1 MTTSKSNTSKSKFL
15 ALVAMVLVALAGVA
29 SAGGKKKIVVLDFK
43 GPDGEKFHDDVVK
56 LLEADSTVVNTD
68 KYNGTAEEL
77 DAKAPNTKNVKKVAK
92 KLKLDGVVWGK
103 VEKTD
108 DGYTLKLKL
117 RAGSNGEVVGEEIVT
132 TTKSAKLS
140 KKAKKDLK
148 GSLFP
153 AIDGLDAGGGGGGG
167 AEPEVRKDPEVK
179 KEPEPEVKTEPEVK
193 AGRTDDCK
201 GLKGKKLKKCEKR
214 VAAKESG
221 GESGGEGGGEGSG
234 DVNASVELAPLTS
247 DEALLP
253 QNRAVDF
260 TIGMSFIARKLT
272 FTKVDALTNAPSGY
286 NQSVPVPGG
295 IMDVTVYPYA
305 FSHKN
310 HGILT
315 GLGIEL
321 MYDKVIYINSRKSY
335 TDDATMTLKSASINT
350 TEARFSVGAVL
361 RYPVSP
367 SLLIGGRL
375 LYSFQQ
381 FNLEPTFAGGKSTDV
396 PNVGY
401 KMAEPKAF
409 VRYQLAGP
417 LALDAEVGFML
428 VTNTGG
434 IQASTSSGYG
444 PATVTG
450 YEANLGLDYTL
461 TKNLFIRALVRY
473 ETISLTFKGD
483 PNSESNTRDGDATT
497 QDVKGAKDLY
507 YGATAS
513 IGYAF

>member
-1 MTTSKSNTSKSKFL
+1 MTTSKSNTSKSKLL
-15 ALVAMVLVALAGVA
+15 ALIALVLVALAGVA

-43 GPDGEKFHDDVVK
+43 GPDGEKFHDDVVT
-56 LLEADSTVVNTD
+56 LLEADNTVVNTD
-68 KYNGTAEEL
+68 KYNGMAEEL

-117 RAGSNGEVVGEEIVT
+117 RAGSNGEIVGEEIVT
-132 TTKSAKLS
+132 TAKTAKLG

-148 GSLFP
+148 GSLIL
-153 AIDGLDAGGGGGGG
+153 AIDGLDAGGGE
-167 AEPEVRKDPEVK
+167 AEPEVKKDPEVK
-179 KEPEPEVKTEPEVK
+179 NEPEKKKDPGKDPETKDPETK
-193 AGRTDDCK
+193 AADDCK

-214 VAAKESG
+214 VAARDG
-221 GESGGEGGGEGSG
+221 GGEGGGSEGGG
-234 DVNASVELAPLTS
+234 DVNASVELAPLS
-247 DEALLP
+247 ADEALLP

-272 FTKVDALTNAPSGY
+272 FTVNTLTNVPSGY

-321 MYDKVIYINSRKSY
+321 MYDKVIYINSKKTY
-335 TDDATMTLKSASINT
+335 TDDATMTLKTASINT

-381 FNLEPTFAGGKSTDV
+381 FNLEPTFANGKSTDV

-409 VRYQLAGP
+409 LRYQLAGP
-417 LALDAEVGFML
+417 LAIDADVGFML
-428 VTNTGG
+428 VTDTGG

-483 PNSESNTRDGDATT
+483 SKSESNTRDGDPTT

-507 YGATAS
+507 YGATGS

>member
-1 MTTSKSNTSKSKFL
+1 MTTSKSNTSKSKPAAL
-15 ALVAMVLVALAGVA
+15 WALVALVLVALLGVA
-29 SAGGKKKIVVLDFK
+29 NAGGKKKIVVLDFK
-43 GPDGEKFHDDVVK
+43 GPEGEKFHDDVVK
-56 LLEADSTVVNTD
+56 LVEADNTVVNTD

-117 RAGSNGEVVGEEIVT
+117 RAGANGEVVGEEIT
-132 TTKSAKLS
+132 TTSKSAKLG
-140 KKAKKDLK
+140 KKAKKDIT
-148 GSLFP
+148 GSLLP
-153 AIDGLDAGGGGGGG
+153 AIEGLGAASE
-167 AEPEVRKDPEVK
+167 AEPEVKKDPEVK
-179 KEPEPEVKTEPEVK
+179 AEPEVKKDPELKKDPEAKAEPVE
-193 AGRTDDCK
+193 DCK

-214 VAAKESG
+214 VAAREG
-221 GESGGEGGGEGSG
+221 GDGEGGGGG
-234 DVNASVELAPLTS
+234 DVSASVELAPLS
-247 DEALLP
+247 ADEALLP

-272 FTKVDALTNAPSGY
+272 FSSGDLTNKPSGY

-310 HGILT
+310 RGILT

-321 MYDKVIYINSRKSY
+321 MYDKVIYINSKKTY
-335 TDDATMTLKSASINT
+335 TDDATMSLKSASINT
-350 TEARFSVGAVL
+350 TEARFAIGAVL

-367 SLLIGGRL
+367 SLLVGGRL

-381 FNLEPTFAGGKSTDV
+381 FNLEPTFANGMSTDV

-401 KMAEPKAF
+401 KAAEPKVF
-409 VRYQLAGP
+409 LRYQLGGP
-417 LALDAEVGFML
+417 IAIDAEAGFMF
-428 VTNTGG
+428 VTSTGG
-434 IQASTSSGYG
+434 IQASTNTGYG

-450 YEANLGLDYTL
+450 YEINVGLDYTL
-461 TKNLFIRALVRY
+461 TKNLFVRALARY
-473 ETISLTFKGD
+473 ETMALTFKGD
-483 PNSESNTRDGDATT
+483 PASEANTRDGDGTT
-497 QDVKGAKDLY
+497 QDVKSAKDLY
-507 YGATAS
+507 YGATVA

>member
-1 MTTSKSNTSKSKFL
+1 M
-15 ALVAMVLVALAGVA
+15 LVALWAAGAGVA
-29 SAGGKKKIVVLDFK
+29 NAGGKKKIVVLDFK
-43 GPDGEKFHDDVVK
+43 GPEGEKFHDDVVK
-56 LLEADSTVVNTD
+56 LVEADSTVVNTD

-77 DAKAPNTKNVKKVAK
+77 DAKAPNTKNIKKVAK

-117 RAGSNGEVVGEEIVT
+117 RAGASGEVVGEEIVT
-132 TTKSAKLS
+132 TTKGAKLG
-140 KKAKKDLK
+140 KKAKKELK
-148 GSLFP
+148 GSLIP
-153 AIDGLDAGGGGGGG
+153 AIEGLEAGGGD
-167 AEPEVRKDPEVK
+167 AEPEVKKDPEPETKKDPEVK
-179 KEPEPEVKTEPEVK
+179 VKE
-193 AGRTDDCK
+193 ADTDECA
-201 GLKGKKLKKCEKR
+201 GLKGKKLKKCKQKR
-214 VAAKESG
+214 VAANDGKG
-221 GESGGEGGGEGSG
+221 GEGGEGGEGGG
-234 DVNASVELAPLTS
+234 DVNATVEVAPLTA

-272 FTKVDALTNAPSGY
+272 FASTDALSVKPSGY

-310 HGILT
+310 RGLLT

-321 MYDKVIYINSRKSY
+321 MYDKVIYISSKKTY
-335 TDDATMTLKSASINT
+335 TDDATMSLKTASINT

-361 RYPVSP
+361 RYPVSQ
-367 SLLIGGRL
+367 SLLVGARL

-381 FNLEPTFAGGKSTDV
+381 FNLEPTFAGGMKTDV

-401 KMAEPKAF
+401 KMAEPKVF
-409 VRYQLAGP
+409 LRYQLGGSIGV
-417 LALDAEVGFML
+417 DADVGFML

-444 PATVTG
+444 PATVSG
-450 YEANLGLDYTL
+450 YEANLGFDYTL
-461 TKNLFIRALVRY
+461 TKNLFVRALVRY
-473 ETISLTFKGD
+473 ETISLAFKGD
-483 PNSESNTRDGDATT
+483 TASESNTRDGDPTT
-497 QDVKGAKDLY
+497 QDVKSAKDLY
-507 YGATAS
+507 YGATAA